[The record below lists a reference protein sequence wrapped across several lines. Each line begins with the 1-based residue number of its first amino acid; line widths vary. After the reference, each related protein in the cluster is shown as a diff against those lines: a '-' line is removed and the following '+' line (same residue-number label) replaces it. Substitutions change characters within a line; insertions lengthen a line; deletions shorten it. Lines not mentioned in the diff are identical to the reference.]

1 MIRTANTRR
10 EARRRSTPQRP
21 GYPRHDGWGVETR
34 SHQNWSTRRRAL
46 LLLVAVAALAGCRIV
61 VPWPE
66 PCDGCATLQRQVI
79 HVTVT
84 IEVPDPPPATDP
96 DAPSPAR

>member
-1 MIRTANTRR
+1 MIRTANTRPG
-10 EARRRSTPQRP
+10 AHRRSTSQRP
-21 GYPRHDGWGVETR
+21 GYPRPDGWGAETR
-34 SHQNWSTRRRAL
+34 SHQNWSTRRPA

-96 DAPSPAR
+96 GAPSPAR